1 MGYAGNTY
9 NLEIKVTQSSFVLKL
24 DDVVVLENNAY
35 NPHPLRNHEPC
46 YVGDPWYDAADVVI
60 KNLEVKT
67 DCSKPTVLFGD
78 QWSGDN
84 VGKPSK
90 FSILMTVMETNNPF
104 YDAINPLTNGVAS
117 TVSSNINSASTATI
131 DALTTFIDENV
142 AAPIDLLT
150 EESSKIIADTS
161 VIKNEIDG
169 IATQVTEMED
179 DLMKI
184 AAELEK
190 LPEHV
195 LALLNVFPFDLVNT
209 VTDEVKNL
217 MSTLKNTVTSLSPLN
232 SFQGLADKMNPMS
245 SLPVDL
251 SAVTD
256 IIHNAEDLA
265 YLLIAIPLSANADTV
280 ALIEH
285 VAGQVDVVLD
295 AAETFFAGLG
305 TRRRMQDKN
314 ENSQTGKRRLV
325 ETGCDKDIDGTFCIP
340 ATFVWPIDASG
351 SGDYDRSINAWPD
364 LITDVRQSL
373 DLNKQALYKEL
384 QLSFRQ
390 INVILEPIC
399 NVINTPEDDYC
410 DTAALVCY
418 VINAMFTVP
427 DAILG
432 HALEIAAMHEEE
444 IMESQVEVI
453 LSNSEALL
461 QNQLALRDMITTR
474 RRLIDDEAK
483 NDHAFDDKPN
493 DKIKFELSIDEI
505 IVKVSVFASLFVF
518 VGLLFGLLIGY
529 CVWKKDDT
537 INQVMKKIIN
547 QEEFNQLR

>member
-1 MGYAGNTY
+1 MG
-9 NLEIKVTQSSFVLKL
+9 
-24 DDVVVLENNAY
+24 
-35 NPHPLRNHEPC
+35 
-46 YVGDPWYDAADVVI
+46 
-60 KNLEVKT
+60 
-67 DCSKPTVLFGD
+67 
-78 QWSGDN
+78 
-84 VGKPSK
+84 
-90 FSILMTVMETNNPF
+90 
-104 YDAINPLTNGVAS
+104 
-117 TVSSNINSASTATI
+117 
-131 DALTTFIDENV
+131 
-142 AAPIDLLT
+142 
-150 EESSKIIADTS
+150 IIADTS

-179 DLMKI
+179 DLMAI

-209 VTDEVKNL
+209 VTNEVKNL
-217 MSTLKNTVTSLSPLN
+217 MSTLKNIVTSLSPLN

-305 TRRRMQDKN
+305 TRRRMQDKK

-325 ETGCDKDIDGTFCIP
+325 ETGCNKDIDGTFCIP

-390 INVILEPIC
+390 INTVLEPIC
-399 NVINTPEDDYC
+399 NVINTPEGEPGATLDVDDV
-410 DTAALVCY
+410 AVACY
-418 VINAMFTVP
+418 VINGMFTVP

-453 LSNSEALL
+453 QSNSEAII

-483 NDHAFDDKPN
+483 NDH
-493 DKIKFELSIDEI
+493 
-505 IVKVSVFASLFVF
+505 
-518 VGLLFGLLIGY
+518 
-529 CVWKKDDT
+529 
-537 INQVMKKIIN
+537 
-547 QEEFNQLR
+547 